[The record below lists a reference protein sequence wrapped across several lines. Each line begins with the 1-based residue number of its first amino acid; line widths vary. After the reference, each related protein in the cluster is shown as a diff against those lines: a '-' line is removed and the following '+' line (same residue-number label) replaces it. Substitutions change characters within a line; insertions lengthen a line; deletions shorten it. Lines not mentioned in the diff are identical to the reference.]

1 MAKAS
6 QGHTKPHGESPGSD
20 TVVLCDLEQ
29 VTYHSEPAALVHS
42 PSSLQCSCEIAMKV
56 PKWMHCQ
63 ASAS

>member
-6 QGHTKPHGESPGSD
+6 QGHTNHMERAQALILWCCVILSKSH
-20 TVVLCDLEQ
+20 T
-29 VTYHSEPAALVHS
+29 HSEPAALVHS